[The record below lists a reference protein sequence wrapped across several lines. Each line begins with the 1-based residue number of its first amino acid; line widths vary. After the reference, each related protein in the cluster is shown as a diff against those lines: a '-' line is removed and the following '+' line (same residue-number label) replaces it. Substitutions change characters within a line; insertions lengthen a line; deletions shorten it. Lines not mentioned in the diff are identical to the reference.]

1 MKKEDT
7 KILITVILLAIV
19 ALIFRGMIINLLP
32 FILPVAWLIWSVYM
46 VLQDKKNGEVKKL
59 HKVSLIASGIVVAV
73 LLLAV
78 IFFFFIMPN
87 PFTR

>member
-19 ALIFRGMIINLLP
+19 ALIFRGMIISLLP
-32 FILPVAWLIWSVYM
+32 FIIPVAWLIWSVYM

-78 IFFFFIMPN
+78 IYFFFIMPN
-87 PFTR
+87 PFAR